1 MGSFFFAGPTGVG
14 KTELARTLAEVLFDN
29 EDALVRIDMSE
40 YMEKHAV
47 SRLVGAPPG
56 YIGHDEGGQ
65 LTEAVRRRP
74 YSVVLFDEIEKAHF
88 DVFNILLQVL
98 DDGHLTDA
106 QGRKVDMKNTILIM
120 TSNLGTLSLSETQ
133 SVGFQGD
140 DGGLSTEDIS
150 RQTRARVDKA
160 LEKTFRPEFLNR
172 LDEIIIFTPLDKG
185 HIEEILEK
193 FLDELQVIAASKGM
207 SLNFTSELKRH
218 LAEEGF
224 SPTQGA
230 RPLKRILQKKVE
242 NPISEALLRGDFV
255 AGEEIVADLDDNDEV
270 ILGRGQTVDMKN

>member
-1 MGSFFFAGPTGVG
+1 
-14 KTELARTLAEVLFDN
+14 
-29 EDALVRIDMSE
+29 
-40 YMEKHAV
+40 
-47 SRLVGAPPG
+47 
-56 YIGHDEGGQ
+56 
-65 LTEAVRRRP
+65 
-74 YSVVLFDEIEKAHF
+74 
-88 DVFNILLQVL
+88 
-98 DDGHLTDA
+98 
-106 QGRKVDMKNTILIM
+106 MKNTILIM

-133 SVGFQGD
+133 AVGFRSGD
-140 DGGLSTEDIS
+140 EELSADEVR
-150 RQTRARVDKA
+150 RQTRTRVDKA

-185 HIEEILEK
+185 HIEEILDK
-193 FLDELQVIAASKGM
+193 FLQELEATAAAKGM
-207 SLNFTSELKRH
+207 SLSFTSELKRH

-270 ILGRGQTVDMKN
+270 VLGRGQTVDMTN